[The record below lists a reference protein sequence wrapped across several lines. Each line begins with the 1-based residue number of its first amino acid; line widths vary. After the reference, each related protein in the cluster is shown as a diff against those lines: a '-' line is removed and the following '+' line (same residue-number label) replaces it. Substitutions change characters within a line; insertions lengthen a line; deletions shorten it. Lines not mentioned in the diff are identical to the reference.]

1 MLRGSFQTFA
11 RKGWRFPAVTHG
23 HEVYPQPIKP
33 GELRV
38 HAYPARCLSSMIDPL
53 RSTTVIEPT
62 SGWKCIDTRE
72 LYRYRDLIRFLC
84 WRQIKVLYA
93 QSALGIGWA
102 VLQPLLTLVVFAVV
116 FGKWTRVDS
125 HGVPYHLFAF
135 CAIVPWT
142 YFANSILESG
152 NSLVTQA
159 DMISKVYFP
168 RVILPL
174 SSVLAKLLDFAI
186 AFLILVLL
194 LWVQGYPPTIRLLAL
209 PIFFS
214 VMVIT
219 ALGIGLWLTTL
230 AVKYRDFKHAM
241 GFLVQLGMFASPVA
255 YSTSA
260 VPESWQPWYALNPM
274 VCVIEGFRAVLLG
287 STEIPWGLLA
297 IGSFSAVTLLISG
310 LLYFRRQERLFA
322 DLA

>member
-1 MLRGSFQTFA
+1 MVDSQ
-11 RKGWRFPAVTHG
+11 
-23 HEVYPQPIKP
+23 
-33 GELRV
+33 
-38 HAYPARCLSSMIDPL
+38 
-53 RSTTVIEPT
+53 RSTTIIEPT
-62 SGWKCIDTRE
+62 SGWKCIDTQE
-72 LYRYRDLIRFLC
+72 LYQYRDLIRFLS

-102 VLQPLLTLVVFAVV
+102 ILQPLLTLLVFAVV

-152 NSLVTQA
+152 SSLVSQA

-174 SSVLAKLLDFAI
+174 SSVLAKLLDFAF
-186 AFLILVLL
+186 AFLILLLL
-194 LWVQGYPPTIRLLAL
+194 LWIQGYPPTIRLLAL
-209 PIFFS
+209 PIFLF
-214 VMVIT
+214 VMIIS

-230 AVKYRDFKHAM
+230 AVQYRDFKHAM
-241 GFLVQLGMFASPVA
+241 SFLVQLGMFASPVA

-260 VPESWQPWYALNPM
+260 VPENWQIWYAFNPM
-274 VCVIEGFRAVLLG
+274 VCVIEGCRAVLLG
-287 STEIPWGLLA
+287 STEVPWGLLA
-297 IGSFSAVTLLISG
+297 IGGLSAVTLLISG
-310 LLYFRRQERLFA
+310 LLFFRRQERLFA